1 MQTNF
6 ELLKEMKKRVLASNA
21 CVDSLLS
28 VPPDSGRFNNLLEV
42 ALQQQ
47 ETACIEMR
55 RLYEQLRTAE
65 RDIHTRPS
73 DGKFTEVYG
82 EISVTCE
89 GWVHIKLN
97 SLLPHCRMTGA
108 TQYVSDSILRLIN
121 DAESAGK
128 NLPFF
133 RKAFVGILEFSPG
146 EAGDVFDHDNKG
158 YKAVQNAL
166 KGRLFPDDDCFEMSL
181 GLFTEQRKE
190 SCCHIYVLPDDETGI
205 FTDMRLSG
213 ELG

>member
-1 MQTNF
+1 MSTNF
-6 ELLKEMKKRVLASNA
+6 QLLKEMKKRVLASNA

-28 VPPDSGRFNNLLEV
+28 VQPDSGRFNNLLEV

-47 ETACIEMR
+47 EMACIEMR

-65 RDIHTRPS
+65 KDIHTRPP

-82 EISVTCE
+82 EISVMCE

-97 SLLPHCRMTGA
+97 SLLPHCKVVGG
-108 TQYVSDSILRLIN
+108 TQYVSDCLLRLLNKASDEI
-121 DAESAGK
+121 K
-128 NLPFF
+128 LPFF
-133 RKAFVGILEFSPG
+133 NKAFLGILECCPRDVS
-146 EAGDVFDHDNKG
+146 DVFDHDNKG

-166 KGRLFPDDDCFEMSL
+166 KDRLFPDDDCFEMSL

>member
-1 MQTNF
+1 MSTNF
-6 ELLKEMKKRVLASNA
+6 ELLKEMKKRVLASSA

-28 VPPDSGRFNNLLEV
+28 VTPDSGRFNNLLEV

-47 ETACIEMR
+47 EIACIEMR

-97 SLLPHCRMTGA
+97 SLLPHCKVAGG
-108 TQYVSDSILRLIN
+108 TQYVSDCLLRLLNKASDGI
-121 DAESAGK
+121 K
-128 NLPFF
+128 LPFF
-133 RKAFVGILEFSPG
+133 NKAFLGIIECCLRDVS
-146 EAGDVFDHDNKG
+146 DVFDHDNKG
-158 YKAVQNAL
+158 FKAVQNVL
-166 KGRLFPDDDCFEMSL
+166 KGRLFPDDDRFEMSL
-181 GLFTEQRKE
+181 GLFTELRNE

-213 ELG
+213 ELR